1 MATLGQ
7 LFSLLALG
15 CSVATCATGV
25 IGLIQTLPQVG
36 DILAWWSSLIVQIYL
51 VLWSLLIVGATA
63 AQFRNSKLLD
73 LFAFLRYRAGLGA
86 LLLMNGALAFGT
98 AGNLGLITGGVTM
111 GCGLVG
117 VVSNFVRGG
126 STTNEPLLPS

>member
-1 MATLGQ
+1 MIVRDSEL
-7 LFSLLALG
+7 
-15 CSVATCATGV
+15 VRPHTG
-25 IGLIQTLPQVG
+25 PR
-36 DILAWWSSLIVQIYL
+36 SRRYRS
-51 VLWSLLIVGATA
+51 GAVR
-63 AQFRNSKLLD
+63 FGSSKLLD